1 MILLVMCFHS
11 NKLVADAQRIKDFI
25 KIAALNSIPPT
36 FKINETIVNST
47 KISLLVYYYE
57 N

>member
-11 NKLVADAQRIKDFI
+11 NKLVADAQRRKDFI
-25 KIAALNSIPPT
+25 KIAAVNRIPPT

-47 KISLLVYYYE
+47 KISLLVYYE

>member
-1 MILLVMCFHS
+1 MILLVMYFPS
-11 NKLVADAQRIKDFI
+11 NKLVADAQRRKDFI
-25 KIAALNSIPPT
+25 KIAAVNSKPST

-47 KISLLVYYYE
+47 RISLLVYYD